1 MFTLCLRKNLICPQK
16 ELCKASIIMLLCLSV
31 KESVMNMYIKR
42 VKAEIAYHN
51 KYPQS
56 RALPYWAKL
65 LWVLL
70 DMNDDKYSN
79 RHWKIIKKIRK
90 WFFKG
95 YLDGKVDE

>member
-1 MFTLCLRKNLICPQK
+1 
-16 ELCKASIIMLLCLSV
+16 
-31 KESVMNMYIKR
+31 MNMYIKR

-79 RHWKIIKKIRK
+79 RHWKITKKIRK

>member
-1 MFTLCLRKNLICPQK
+1 
-16 ELCKASIIMLLCLSV
+16 MLLCLSA

-70 DMNDDKYSN
+70 DMNDDKYIN
-79 RHWKIIKKIRK
+79 RHWKITKKIRK

>member
-1 MFTLCLRKNLICPQK
+1 
-16 ELCKASIIMLLCLSV
+16 
-31 KESVMNMYIKR
+31 MNMYIKR

-70 DMNDDKYSN
+70 DMNDGKYSN
-79 RHWKIIKKIRK
+79 RHWKITKKIRK

>member
-1 MFTLCLRKNLICPQK
+1 
-16 ELCKASIIMLLCLSV
+16 
-31 KESVMNMYIKR
+31 MNMYIKR

-70 DMNDDKYSN
+70 DMNDNKYIN
-79 RHWKIIKKIRK
+79 RHWKITKKIRK

>member
-1 MFTLCLRKNLICPQK
+1 
-16 ELCKASIIMLLCLSV
+16 
-31 KESVMNMYIKR
+31 MNMYIKR

-70 DMNDDKYSN
+70 DMNDGKYSN
-79 RHWKIIKKIRK
+79 RHWKITKKIRK

-95 YLDGKVDE
+95 YLDGKVEE